1 MQIKIES
8 TEEFFKRGK
17 SIGSQAD
24 QNALVAESKIIS
36 FENAEDLASV
46 VSPAK
51 INLFRSVRSAPG
63 SITEISTRLKRD
75 RSAVKRDVD
84 VLCAYGLLDVRSIKN
99 AGHGLKKEVVA
110 TEANIL
116 MAW

>member
-17 SIGSQAD
+17 GIAAQAD
-24 QNALVAESKIIS
+24 QSTLHSVSKVIS

-51 INLFRSVRSAPG
+51 INLFRSVRNTPG

-75 RSAVKRDVD
+75 RSAVKRDVE
-84 VLCAYGLLDVRSIKN
+84 VLRAYGLLDVRSIKN
-99 AGHGLKKEVVA
+99 AGHGLKTEVVA
-110 TEANIL
+110 TEANIF